1 MTLNVEV
8 TMQLGRLGVWY
19 STDKLGGARQIKEFV
34 GTVEQLGYDTLWYPE
49 SRGYESLSAAG
60 FMLEHSTKLKF
71 GSSIASIYARDAFTS
86 RRGMLSLQQ
95 LYGERFILGLGV
107 SHVPMVEG
115 IRGHKYEKPVPAM
128 RAYLDGI
135 TKGEAGADNWP
146 IAIAA
151 LGPLM
156 LKLSAEK
163 TRGALPYNTTP
174 QHTAE
179 AARIL
184 GPGKWLVAEQKVALE
199 TDPAKARAL
208 GRKELSR
215 YMVLDNYRNNWL
227 RIGFS
232 DAELANGG
240 SDRFIDAMMLWGTAD
255 KVRQGLRA
263 HFDAGATHV
272 CIQPVHEDG
281 NTAARDR
288 ILTELADT

>member
-1 MTLNVEV
+1 
-8 TMQLGRLGVWY
+8 MQLGRLGVWY
-19 STDKLGGARQIKEFV
+19 STDKLGGPRQIKDFV
-34 GTVEQLGYDTLWYPE
+34 GTVERLGYATLWYPE
-49 SRGYESLSAAG
+49 SRGYESLSVAG
-60 FMLEHSTKLKF
+60 FMMHNTTKLNI
-71 GSSIASIYARDAFTS
+71 GSSIASIYARDAFTA
-86 RRGMLSLQQ
+86 RRGMLTLHQ

-107 SHVPMVEG
+107 SHLPMVEG

-135 TKGEAGADNWP
+135 TKGEAGSENWP

-156 LKLSAEK
+156 LKLAAEK
-163 TRGALPYNTTP
+163 TRGAVPYNTPP

-184 GPGKWLVAEQKVALE
+184 GPNKWLAIEQKVTLE
-199 TDPAKARAL
+199 TDPVKARAL

-232 DAELANGG
+232 EAELANGG
-240 SDRFIDAMMLWGTAD
+240 SDRFIDAMVLWGTAD
-255 KVRQGLRA
+255 KVKQGLRA

-272 CIQPVHEDG
+272 CIQPVHEEG
-281 NTAARDR
+281 STAARDR
-288 ILTELADT
+288 ILAELADT

>member
-1 MTLNVEV
+1 
-8 TMQLGRLGVWY
+8 MQLGRLGAWY
-19 STDKLGGARQIKEFV
+19 STDKLGGPRDIKTFVQI
-34 GTVEQLGYDTLWYPE
+34 VEQLGYDTLWYPE
-49 SRGYESLSAAG
+49 SRGYELLSVAG
-60 FMLEHSTKLKF
+60 FMLSHTSKLKL

-86 RRGMLSLQQ
+86 RRGLLSLQS
-95 LYGERFILGLGV
+95 LYGDRFVLGLGV

-115 IRGHKYEKPVPAM
+115 LRGHKYEKPVPAM
-128 RAYLDGI
+128 RTYLEGM
-135 TKGEAGADNWP
+135 TKGELGSDQWP
-146 IAIAA
+146 LAIAA

-156 LKLSAEK
+156 LKLAASH

-184 GPGKWLVAEQKVALE
+184 GPNKWLVAEQKVTLE

-227 RIGFS
+227 RIGFTEA
-232 DAELANGG
+232 DLANGG
-240 SDRFIDAMMLWGTAD
+240 SDRFIDAMVLWGSAG
-255 KVRQGLRA
+255 KVREGLRA
-263 HFDAGATHV
+263 HFAAGATQV

-281 NTAARDR
+281 DTAARDR
-288 ILTELADT
+288 ILTELANI

>member
-1 MTLNVEV
+1 MATN
-8 TMQLGRLGVWY
+8 
-19 STDKLGGARQIKEFV
+19 
-34 GTVEQLGYDTLWYPE
+34 
-49 SRGYESLSAAG
+49 SLSVAG
-60 FMLEHSTKLKF
+60 FMLANTKKLNF

-86 RRGMLSLQQ
+86 RRGLLSLQA
-95 LYGERFILGLGV
+95 LYGDRFILGLGV

-135 TKGEAGADNWP
+135 AKGEAGSDNWP
-146 IAIAA
+146 LAIAA

-156 LKLSAEK
+156 LKLAASH

-184 GPGKWLVAEQKVALE
+184 GPGKWLVAEQKVSLE
-199 TDPAKARAL
+199 TDPAKARVL

-215 YMVLDNYRNNWL
+215 YMTLDNYRNNWL

-232 DAELANGG
+232 EAELANGG
-240 SDRFIDAMMLWGTAD
+240 SDRFIDAMLLWGSAN
-255 KVRQGLRA
+255 KVPRWPACPLRRGRHA
-263 HFDAGATHV
+263 CVHPTGARGWRHSDARPHPDRACQHLTGV
-272 CIQPVHEDG
+272 MPCWQSPNPGRSHEPRWPMCWR
-281 NTAARDR
+281 AAV
-288 ILTELADT
+288 AAG